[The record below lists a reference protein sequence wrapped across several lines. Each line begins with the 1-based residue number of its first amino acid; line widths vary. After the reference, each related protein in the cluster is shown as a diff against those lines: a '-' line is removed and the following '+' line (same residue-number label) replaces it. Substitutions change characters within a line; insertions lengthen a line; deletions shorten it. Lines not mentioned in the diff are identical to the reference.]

1 MSGKGTPPHKAKGP
15 PSTVKDAK
23 RAPVS
28 SKSKLEKKPSEEKRT
43 SVDLAK
49 ITPSVSSKS
58 KLEKK
63 PSEEKRTGV
72 DLAKR
77 TPVSSKSKI
86 EKKPSEEKRTS
97 ADLAKITPS
106 VSSKSKIEKKPSE
119 EKRTSVDRKQKTEM
133 IAPVAQ
139 VMSADEK
146 KTTRVAKCAGDC
158 DAQDPGAILRL
169 TLEKLK
175 IKTVD
180 KSESACKVNDIIHRI
195 MDHMKKNTECFREV
209 KDLRTGS
216 YYENLKIS
224 NPDEFDVMLTVP
236 VNRVLV
242 QLFGD
247 DGAFYTV
254 ALKRGKHQLNR
265 FVHEEDYTISAFKML
280 KDFRKE
286 VKACV
291 KSIEGVEVEKKKKGC
306 PAVTLQITGMRT
318 AISLDVVLSLEVQTS
333 WPSFTN
339 DGFLID
345 GWLGTKEKKK
355 YKWEPYYLVP
365 KYEGKGTVE
374 REGIVAK
381 DAWRISFSHVEKS
394 ILKNHGSQK
403 TCCEV
408 GGARCCRKDCLKLLK
423 HLLGLLKEK
432 QPSLSKFCSYHAKT
446 TLLHACCTRTRDSEW
461 EASNLS
467 DCFQLL
473 LEDFE
478 RHLKDRKL
486 PNFFIPTQN
495 LLTSIDRKSCE
506 MLARCISEERNNG
519 FPIFK

>member
-77 TPVSSKSKI
+77 TP
-86 EKKPSEEKRTS
+86 
-97 ADLAKITPS
+97 

-216 YYENLKIS
+216 YYENLK
-224 NPDEFDVMLTVP
+224 V
-236 VNRVLV
+236 
-242 QLFGD
+242 G
-247 DGAFYTV
+247 
-254 ALKRGKHQLNR
+254 
-265 FVHEEDYTISAFKML
+265 
-280 KDFRKE
+280 
-286 VKACV
+286 
-291 KSIEGVEVEKKKKGC
+291 
-306 PAVTLQITGMRT
+306 TG
-318 AISLDVVLSLEVQTS
+318 
-333 WPSFTN
+333 
-339 DGFLID
+339 
-345 GWLGTKEKKK
+345 
-355 YKWEPYYLVP
+355 
-365 KYEGKGTVE
+365 
-374 REGIVAK
+374 
-381 DAWRISFSHVEKS
+381 
-394 ILKNHGSQK
+394 
-403 TCCEV
+403 
-408 GGARCCRKDCLKLLK
+408 
-423 HLLGLLKEK
+423 
-432 QPSLSKFCSYHAKT
+432 
-446 TLLHACCTRTRDSEW
+446 
-461 EASNLS
+461 
-467 DCFQLL
+467 
-473 LEDFE
+473 
-478 RHLKDRKL
+478 L
-486 PNFFIPTQN
+486 PT
-495 LLTSIDRKSCE
+495 
-506 MLARCISEERNNG
+506 
-519 FPIFK
+519 